1 MEITFPAR
9 CPQIMLLKQC
19 IRRAVQEG
27 YPSAHTL
34 FFFSPFPIQ
43 SIPAKPALLTCPA
56 ASEGAAPGGPEID
69 VSEVIKRNLERTRS
83 QEGWSA
89 VLYYIYVCVL
99 SIIIDI

>member
-1 MEITFPAR
+1 MSPDNASEAMNST
-9 CPQIMLLKQC
+9 CC
-19 IRRAVQEG
+19 SRRLEDI

-34 FFFSPFPIQ
+34 FFPFPIQ

-89 VLYYIYVCVL
+89 V
-99 SIIIDI
+99 SIIIIIYLYIYYILSYIDI

>member
-1 MEITFPAR
+1 MSPDNASEAMHST
-9 CPQIMLLKQC
+9 CC
-19 IRRAVQEG
+19 SRRLSKCSHA
-27 YPSAHTL
+27 
-34 FFFSPFPIQ
+34 FFSPFPIQ